1 MTNDLP
7 TGTVTFLFTDIE
19 GSTELWERF
28 PESMSGALARHD
40 GIVRD
45 TIVAH
50 GGHVFKEVGDG
61 IYGAFASAPRAV
73 AAALAVQRA
82 LQLEEWVTNEPLRV
96 RVALHAGEARPREGD
111 YYGRVLNRTA
121 RILAAGHGGQ
131 ILLSQAVE
139 RLTSASFPEGVALRD
154 LGERSLK
161 DLTDPER
168 LFQLVADDLP
178 TEFPPLRTLDVRP
191 HNIPAQ
197 TSPLIGREEEI
208 REIRELVLDPSIRL
222 VTLLGP
228 GGTGKTRLALHV
240 AAEQIDAFPDGVFI
254 VNLAPIREPAL
265 LPETILEVWGLR
277 PEEEEPAMRTL
288 TSYLEE
294 QELLLILDNFEQIVD
309 GAPMVDQL
317 LRSAPGLTVLV
328 TSQASLRLR
337 AEQEYPVPPLRLPDV
352 GEDRNVES
360 LQANEAVA
368 LFEERARAIQPAF
381 RVTADNAAV
390 VASLVRQLDG
400 LPLAI
405 ELAAARIKLFPP
417 EAIERRLQRQFD
429 FLTSRSRDLPPRQR
443 TLRSA
448 IEWSYDLLEEEEKI
462 LFRRQAVFDGGYTF
476 EAAEAV
482 CSPEDEAI
490 DVLGGLESLVD
501 KSLLRAVVTEDGEP
515 RFERLRTIRAF
526 ALEKLE
532 EGGDA
537 ERWHRRHAEHFAELA
552 EEVDPSRGSDPD
564 VDGRLARFSLELE
577 NLRAAFEWAM
587 SRREASLAVRL
598 CRALPA
604 VWFTRGLLE
613 DGKRWLERVL
623 ALGDDLTELDRAHA
637 LNLFGRLAQIQGD
650 NSPAV
655 IAKFEESLERF
666 RSAGDRA
673 GEARAL
679 MNIGNARNRLGQGR
693 RARELFDEAL
703 EIYREIDDPFGTGGA
718 LMNLGDSWRAEGDD
732 ERALDYFE
740 RARDTARVS
749 GNRIGLGYALGYVG
763 AVHHH
768 RGDLEEARRAYEE
781 SEELF
786 RELGSLPGLMWAV
799 CYRAML
805 ARDLGE
811 RERARELFGEG
822 MEAARRLDYPPAL
835 AAVLL
840 GFATL
845 ELDAERV
852 EEAVRLLGVTRELRE
867 DVRVSVSPLEMEWA
881 ERIEEVGRRE
891 LGEGRYREALG
902 EGRALSIEE
911 AALLATRG
919 RPARVF

>member
-1 MTNDLP
+1 MKNHLP
-7 TGTVTFLFTDIE
+7 TGTVTFVFTDIE

-28 PESMSGALARHD
+28 PEAMPEALARHD
-40 GIVRD
+40 RIVRD
-45 TIVAH
+45 TIAAH
-50 GGHVFKEVGDG
+50 GGRVFKEVGDG
-61 IYGAFASAPRAV
+61 IYGAFASAPDAV
-73 AAALAVQRA
+73 AAALAAQRA
-82 LQLEEWVTNEPLRV
+82 LQLEAWDTDEPLRV
-96 RVALHAGEARPREGD
+96 RIALHAGEARLREGD
-111 YYGRVLNRTA
+111 YYGPALNRTA

-168 LFQLVADDLP
+168 LFQLVADDLQA
-178 TEFPPLRTLDVRP
+178 EFPPLRTLDVRP

-197 TSPLIGREEEI
+197 TSPLIGREKEV
-208 REIRELVLDPSIRL
+208 REVRELVLDPSIRL

-240 AAEQIDAFPDGVFI
+240 AAEQIDAFRDGVFI

-265 LPETILEVWGLR
+265 LPETILEVWGRR
-277 PEEEEPAMRTL
+277 PEEEEPAMRAL

-294 QELLLILDNFEQIVD
+294 RELLLILDNFEQLVD
-309 GAPMVDQL
+309 GAPMVDEL
-317 LRSAPGLTVLV
+317 LRAAPGLTILV

-337 AEQEYPVPPLRLPDV
+337 AEQEYPVPPLRLPV
-352 GEDRNVES
+352 EGEERNVES
-360 LQANEAVA
+360 LRANEAVA

-381 RVTADNAAV
+381 RVTTENAAV

-448 IEWSYDLLEEEEKI
+448 IEWSYGLLEEEEKT

-482 CSPEDEAI
+482 CSPDDEPI
-490 DVLGGLESLVD
+490 DVLAGLESLVD

-564 VDGRLARFSLELE
+564 VDGRLKRFSLELE

-637 LNLFGRLAQIQGD
+637 LNLLGRLAQIQGD

-703 EIYREIDDPFGTGGA
+703 EIYREIEDPFGTGGA

-749 GNRIGLGYALGYVG
+749 GNRIGLGHALGYVG

-768 RGDLEEARRAYEE
+768 RGNLEEARRAYEE
-781 SEELF
+781 SDELF

-811 RERARELFGEG
+811 RERARQLFVES
-822 MEAARRLDYPPAL
+822 MEAARKLEYHPGL

-845 ELDAERV
+845 ELDAGRV
-852 EEAVRLLGVTRELRE
+852 GEAVRLLGVTRELRE
-867 DVRVSVSPLEMEWA
+867 DVRVSVSPVEKEWA
-881 ERIEEVGRRE
+881 DRIEESGRRE
-891 LGEGRYREALG
+891 LGEERYREVLA

-911 AALLATRG
+911 AVGLAVRDRT
-919 RPARVF
+919 AKVF